1 MEVQKG
7 YMYINNIPNFMVK
20 NIQNCAHNQFYFNN
34 NNNNFSY
41 TKLLPL
47 FSKNQNHNENYFPQK
62 NIKIK
67 THSNRKNP
75 YYSIYNNVNVNNI
88 NNYYI
93 FQNIPNESFNYE
105 EYYNNLQENYLNNN
119 KKEEDDIPIFQ
130 MKIKL
135 PNKPFYSVVFKIFRN
150 DNLFDSFNNF
160 CKENDVPENLYKPI
174 YIQIITAMNKF
185 HSIFNETINN
195 DNFKYLV
202 SISKE
207 YKSIYKQDE

>member
-1 MEVQKG
+1 MEVKKG
-7 YMYINNIPNFMVK
+7 YVYINNIPNFMVK
-20 NIQNCAHNQFYFNN
+20 NIQNYTNNQSYYNN
-34 NNNNFSY
+34 NTVSY
-41 TKLLPL
+41 TNFVPL

-105 EYYNNLQENYLNNN
+105 EYYNNLQEKYLINN
-119 KKEEDDIPIFQ
+119 KDEDDIPIFQ

-135 PNKPFYSVVFKIFRN
+135 PNKPFYSVIFKIFRN
-150 DNLFDSFNNF
+150 DNLFDSFKNF
-160 CKENDVPENLYKPI
+160 CQENDVPDKLYKPI
-174 YIQIITAMNKF
+174 LIQIITAMNKF
-185 HSIFNETINN
+185 HSIFNETINT

-207 YKSIYKQDE
+207 YKSIYKQDG

>member
-1 MEVQKG
+1 MEVKKG
-7 YMYINNIPNFMVK
+7 YVYINNIPNFMVK
-20 NIQNCAHNQFYFNN
+20 NIQNYTNNQSYYNN
-34 NNNNFSY
+34 NTVSY
-41 TKLLPL
+41 TNFVPL

-105 EYYNNLQENYLNNN
+105 EYYNNLQEKYLINN
-119 KKEEDDIPIFQ
+119 KDEDDIPIFQ

-135 PNKPFYSVVFKIFRN
+135 PNKPFYSVIFKIFRN
-150 DNLFDSFNNF
+150 DNLFDSFKNF
-160 CKENDVPENLYKPI
+160 CQENDVPDKLHKPI
-174 YIQIITAMNKF
+174 LIQIITAMNKF
-185 HSIFNETINN
+185 HSIFNETINT

-202 SISKE
+202 SLSKE
-207 YKSIYKQDE
+207 YKSIYKQDG

>member
-1 MEVQKG
+1 MEVKKG
-7 YMYINNIPNFMVK
+7 YVYINNIPNFMVK
-20 NIQNCAHNQFYFNN
+20 NIQNYTNNQSYYNN
-34 NNNNFSY
+34 NTVSY
-41 TKLLPL
+41 TNFVPL

-105 EYYNNLQENYLNNN
+105 EYYNNLKEKYLINN
-119 KKEEDDIPIFQ
+119 KDEDDIPIFQ

-135 PNKPFYSVVFKIFRN
+135 PNKPFYSVIFKIFRN
-150 DNLFDSFNNF
+150 DNLFDSFKNF
-160 CKENDVPENLYKPI
+160 CQENDVPDKLYKPI
-174 YIQIITAMNKF
+174 LIQIITAMNKF
-185 HSIFNETINN
+185 HSIFNETINT

-202 SISKE
+202 SLSKE
-207 YKSIYKQDE
+207 YKSIYKQDG

>member
-1 MEVQKG
+1 MEVQNG
-7 YMYINNIPNFMVK
+7 LIYINNIPNVMVK
-20 NIQNCAHNQFYFNN
+20 DNQNYTHNQFYYNN
-34 NNNNFSY
+34 NFFSY
-41 TKLLPL
+41 TKILPL
-47 FSKNQNHNENYFPQK
+47 FSKNENHNENYFSQK
-62 NIKIK
+62 RIKIK
-67 THSNRKNP
+67 SHSNGKNP

-105 EYYNNLQENYLNNN
+105 EYYNNLQEKYLINN
-119 KKEEDDIPIFQ
+119 KDEDDIPIFQ

-135 PNKPFYSVVFKIFRN
+135 PNKPFYSVIFKIFRN
-150 DNLFDSFNNF
+150 DNLFDSFKNF
-160 CKENDVPENLYKPI
+160 CKENDVPGNLYQPI
-174 YIQIITAMNKF
+174 LIQIITAMNKF
-185 HSIFNETINN
+185 HYIFNETINN

>member
-1 MEVQKG
+1 MEVQNG
-7 YMYINNIPNFMVK
+7 LIYINNIPNVMVK
-20 NIQNCAHNQFYFNN
+20 DNQNYTHNQFYYNN
-34 NNNNFSY
+34 NFFSY
-41 TKLLPL
+41 TKILPL
-47 FSKNQNHNENYFPQK
+47 FSKNENHNENYF
-62 NIKIK
+62 
-67 THSNRKNP
+67 P

-105 EYYNNLQENYLNNN
+105 EYYNNLQEKYLSNY
-119 KKEEDDIPIFQ
+119 KKEEDDLPIFQ

-150 DNLFDSFNNF
+150 DNLFDSFKNF
-160 CKENDVPENLYKPI
+160 CQENDVPDKLYKPI
-174 YIQIITAMNKF
+174 LIQIITAMNKF
-185 HSIFNETINN
+185 HSIFNETINT

-207 YKSIYKQDE
+207 YKSIYKQDG

>member
-1 MEVQKG
+1 MEVQNG
-7 YMYINNIPNFMVK
+7 LIYINNIPNVMVK
-20 NIQNCAHNQFYFNN
+20 DNQNYTHNQFYYNN
-34 NNNNFSY
+34 NFFSY
-41 TKLLPL
+41 TKILPL
-47 FSKNQNHNENYFPQK
+47 FSKNENHNENYFSQK
-62 NIKIK
+62 RIKIK
-67 THSNRKNP
+67 SHSNGKNP

-105 EYYNNLQENYLNNN
+105 EYYNNLQEKYLINN
-119 KKEEDDIPIFQ
+119 KDEDDIPIFQ

-135 PNKPFYSVVFKIFRN
+135 PNKPFYSVIFKIFRN
-150 DNLFDSFNNF
+150 DNLFDSFKNF
-160 CKENDVPENLYKPI
+160 CQENDVPDKLYKPI
-174 YIQIITAMNKF
+174 LIQIITAMNKF
-185 HSIFNETINN
+185 HSIFNETINT